1 MRTTQSSGLLLLA
14 LLSPL
19 VAVAAAP
26 AERLP
31 LAFVTAITSPADERK
46 ALVLVDSIRAFG
58 GAHAQAAI
66 YAVQIDAENNPCRR
80 LLARGVELVPLDLDP
95 LVRAYPYAYKA
106 FAAAEIERRVAGK
119 VDTLVWMDPGMLLL
133 APPDSLIVRSEHAV
147 ALRPVFLANT
157 VGQPPETP
165 PDAYWSRIY
174 ELTGTDWKQAPTV
187 EEYVTGQKLRSY
199 YTCIVIAFKPER
211 GICREWARVMDVL
224 LRDGAY
230 QKEACGDALHRIFLH
245 QAALCGVIT
254 ASAKPAEIQQL
265 PGGVGYPY
273 NLHQRLPAERRIAR
287 LNDAAAVILEDVWDR
302 SPAWLESIRV
312 DEPLR
317 SWLTSAY
324 RETLKVTER
333 IWREEYSCNS
343 YLVKTA
349 SGSIIIDPGGASSP
363 ASWLLKET
371 ADSPVQAILLTHAH
385 DDHRQGIALW
395 RGGREVPVIAQ
406 REHVDFLALN
416 DRLAPFYSAR
426 FAAQNGLPKPPVTSP
441 TSTPVEATILFADEH
456 TLILDD
462 LHVRLIHT
470 GGETPDT
477 SLIWIPEL
485 GAAFIADNFYTSFPN
500 LYTLRGTRP
509 RWALD
514 YVKALDQAL
523 ALSPELLLPG
533 HGEPVVGRDQ
543 VRQRLQKYRDAIMY
557 IHDAVIAGMNAG
569 KDVHTLMREIALPPE
584 LALPEGFGRVSWSVR
599 GIFEGYAGWFDGN
612 PSSMYAEPV
621 SSIHPDLVELAGG
634 PDAVVTR
641 AHALLDGGDAVRALH
656 LTDVAL
662 AASPAHRGAL
672 AARIAALQALLA
684 RSRNYIE
691 RQWLG
696 FGIRESR
703 RLLDSGAATE
713 HGRVHSSTP
722 S

>member
-1 MRTTQSSGLLLLA
+1 MRTTRTSGLLLLA
-14 LLSPL
+14 LLSPV
-19 VAVAAAP
+19 VAVTAAP
-26 AERLP
+26 TERLP
-31 LAFVTAITSPADERK
+31 LAFVTAVTSPADERK
-46 ALVLVDSIRAFG
+46 AMVLVDSIRAFG
-58 GAHAQAAI
+58 GAHAQAPI
-66 YAVQIDAENNPCRR
+66 YVVQIDPPDNPCRR
-80 LLARGVELVPLDLDP
+80 LAARGVTVVPLDLDP
-95 LVRAYPYAYKA
+95 LARAYPYAYKA
-106 FAAAEIERRVAGK
+106 YAAAEIERRVTGK

-133 APPDSLIVRSEHAV
+133 APPDSLTLGSNHAV

-157 VGQPPETP
+157 VGQPPEAI

-211 GICREWARVMDVL
+211 GICQEWAHIMDIL
-224 LRDGAY
+224 LRDGEY
-230 QKEACGDALHRIFLH
+230 QKQACNDALHRIFLH

-254 ASAKPAEIQQL
+254 ARVRPAQL
-265 PGGVGYPY
+265 QPLPREVGYPY
-273 NLHQRLPAERRIAR
+273 NLHQQLPAERRIAR
-287 LNDAAAVILEDVWDR
+287 MNDATAVILEDMWDR
-302 SPAWLESIRV
+302 SPAWLDGIPV

-317 SWLTSAY
+317 SWLASAY
-324 RETLKVTER
+324 RETLKVTDR

-349 SGSIIIDPGGASSP
+349 SGSIVIDPGGASSP

-371 ADSPVQAILLTHAH
+371 ASSPVQAILLTHAH
-385 DDHRQGIALW
+385 DDHREGIALW
-395 RGGREVPVIAQ
+395 KGGRQIPVIAQ

-441 TSTPVEATILFADEH
+441 TSTPVETTILFADEH
-456 TLILDD
+456 TLTFDD

-514 YVKALDQAL
+514 YVKALDLAL
-523 ALSPELLLPG
+523 ALAPELLLPG
-533 HGEPVVGRDQ
+533 HGEPVVGRDL
-543 VRQRLQKYRDAIMY
+543 VGQRLKKYRDAIMY
-557 IHDAVIAGMNAG
+557 VHDAVITGMNAG
-569 KDVHTLMREIALPPE
+569 KDVHTLMREIVLPPE

-612 PSSMYAEPV
+612 PSSMYAEPA
-621 SSIHPDLVELAGG
+621 SSTYPELAALAGG
-634 PDAVVTR
+634 ADAVVSR
-641 AHALLDGGDAVRALH
+641 ARTLLDGGDAVRALH

-672 AARIAALQALLA
+672 AARIAALQALSG

-696 FGIRESR
+696 FGIREAQ
-703 RLLDSGAATE
+703 RLLGT
-713 HGRVHSSTP
+713 HSEP
-722 S
+722 KR